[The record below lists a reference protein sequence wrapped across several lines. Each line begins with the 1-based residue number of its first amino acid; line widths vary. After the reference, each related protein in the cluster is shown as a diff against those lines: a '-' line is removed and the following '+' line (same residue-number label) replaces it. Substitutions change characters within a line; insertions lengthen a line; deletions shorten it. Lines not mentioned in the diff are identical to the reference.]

1 MKANRIALSAALLAT
16 TSLVPA
22 GTAWAQDANQGD
34 QQTQT
39 SDVITVRYQYVPETK
54 RVTSEVASVI
64 SAEDFQITGDS
75 DIASALGRVTPPS
88 VRPSSFP
95 VPPILSTKLIPYIVI
110 RLLSVRYSTATGD
123 YRAVE
128 HRTDRGLPLR
138 RDVPTADVGAF
149 SRPRPSAFRTIVCRT
164 ARRPPP
170 SSLDHS
176 TVIRLILLPG
186 RSDGLRMQA
195 VVLAAGKGTR
205 LRPLTDDKPKV
216 LVEVDGTPLIED
228 VFDNLI
234 ACGAT
239 ELVVVVGYK
248 KEQIIDR
255 YGDAYEG
262 VPITYAHQ
270 REQLGLAHAIL
281 QAEPHV
287 DDDFML
293 MLGDNV
299 FRGNLA
305 DVVNRQREERADA
318 AFLVEE
324 VPYEEASR
332 YGVLDTNEYGEV
344 VEVVEKPDD
353 PPSNLVMTG
362 FYTFTPAIFHAC
374 HLVQPSDRGEY
385 ELPDAIDLL
394 IQSGRTIDAIRLD
407 GWRIDVGYPEDR
419 DRAEERLNDQDD
431 DGETTEDDDVD
442 EAIVDD

>member
-1 MKANRIALSAALLAT
+1 
-16 TSLVPA
+16 
-22 GTAWAQDANQGD
+22 
-34 QQTQT
+34 
-39 SDVITVRYQYVPETK
+39 
-54 RVTSEVASVI
+54 
-64 SAEDFQITGDS
+64 
-75 DIASALGRVTPPS
+75 
-88 VRPSSFP
+88 
-95 VPPILSTKLIPYIVI
+95 
-110 RLLSVRYSTATGD
+110 
-123 YRAVE
+123 
-128 HRTDRGLPLR
+128 
-138 RDVPTADVGAF
+138 
-149 SRPRPSAFRTIVCRT
+149 
-164 ARRPPP
+164 
-170 SSLDHS
+170 
-176 TVIRLILLPG
+176 
-186 RSDGLRMQA
+186 MQA

-228 VFDNLI
+228 VFDNLLD
-234 ACGAT
+234 CGAT
-239 ELVVVVGYK
+239 ELIVVVGYK

-270 REQLGLAHAIL
+270 REQLGLAHGIL

-287 DDDFML
+287 DGDFML

-299 FRGNLA
+299 FRGNLG
-305 DVVNRQREERADA
+305 DVASRQQEERADA

-362 FYTFTPAIFHAC
+362 FYTFTDAIFHAC

-419 DRAEERLNDQDD
+419 DRAEEQLHEAATDAESAADAG
-431 DGETTEDDDVD
+431 GEALTEN
-442 EAIVDD
+442 